1 MEREYCKWKSPS
13 LGKEM
18 EMLIFGKKGT
28 PVVIFP
34 SEEGSF
40 FEWEDAGIMEALR
53 EQAEEGYNQF
63 FCVDSVNEESFLNK
77 AVDPYVR
84 ISRQKQY
91 EDYIMDEVLP
101 QIKERNSNGYFVF
114 TGANLGAYH
123 ALLLALKHPSK
134 VHKVISISGSFDI
147 KAYMDGFYDDNVYYN
162 NPVDFIPNMNDLKTL
177 KQISEIDIRLLSY
190 KNDPQQGATRRMSDT
205 LWMKNLEH
213 EFYIWDEE
221 VSDPWEVVAPMLR
234 EHLF

>member
-1 MEREYCKWKSPS
+1 M
-13 LGKEM
+13 GKEM

-34 SEEGSF
+34 SEEGRF

-77 AVDPYVR
+77 SVDPYVR

-101 QIKERNSNGYFVF
+101 QIKERNSNGYIVF
-114 TGANLGAYH
+114 TGANLGAYQ
-123 ALLLALKHPSK
+123 ALLLALKHPGK
-134 VHKVISISGSFDI
+134 VHKVISISGTFDI
-147 KAYMDGFYDDNVYYN
+147 KPHLDGFYDDNVYYN
-162 NPVDFIPNMNDLKTL
+162 NPVDFIPNLNDLKVL
-177 KQISEIDIRLLSY
+177 KKISEIDIRLLSY
-190 KNDPQQGATRRMSDT
+190 KNDPLQEATRRMSDT
-205 LWMKNLEH
+205 LWIKNLEH

-221 VSDPWEVVAPMLR
+221 VSEPWQVVAPMIR